1 MTKQLR
7 LLVDETMSFGSSD
20 KSIASS
26 PERNEPS
33 PSSNGSSSN
42 GAYKSMFV
50 AVAFINSG
58 CPCSLMIVNCSTSP
72 VLRLVDTSITVLIHN
87 HWATINKGFGTSF
100 EELLLSP
107 PSLRRLA
114 VGLATSI
121 VQLFHRLDNLIATIV
136 QLQIV
141 RQ

>member
-42 GAYKSMFV
+42 GSYKSIFV

-87 HWATINKGFGTSF
+87 HWATILIRVSVLRLKNCYCLHRACGV
-100 EELLLSP
+100 LL
-107 PSLRRLA
+107 
-114 VGLATSI
+114 
-121 VQLFHRLDNLIATIV
+121 
-136 QLQIV
+136 
-141 RQ
+141 